1 MVQNKRTLAWYDE
14 WSNTTTPNV
23 PPPTRMVQTAVLSA
37 YTQAKDAHGA
47 ETFLRQLEEQ
57 AQKGRASPPDV
68 VMYNIVL
75 NAWAKAKNASRARQ
89 LLEDMA
95 TKKVPTN
102 TMSYNTTIN
111 AHVRQGK
118 MKRAECVAREF
129 VESYRS
135 SGRPPPDLATF
146 RSLLAGWTRSRDP
159 KAAERAEQVLI
170 WMRELHQEGILANLP
185 DSRCYQMVLDTCT
198 KSPKHLSG
206 AVAERTLREMIKIG
220 DVCGFSDGVPFCQSD
235 PGEQAGTSRNL
246 ASRNVQFV
254 LARPPTTKAY
264 R

>member
-1 MVQNKRTLAWYDE
+1 
-14 WSNTTTPNV
+14 
-23 PPPTRMVQTAVLSA
+23 
-37 YTQAKDAHGA
+37 
-47 ETFLRQLEEQ
+47 
-57 AQKGRASPPDV
+57 
-68 VMYNIVL
+68 
-75 NAWAKAKNASRARQ
+75 
-89 LLEDMA
+89 
-95 TKKVPTN
+95 
-102 TMSYNTTIN
+102 
-111 AHVRQGK
+111 
-118 MKRAECVAREF
+118 MKRAERVARAF

-135 SGRPPPDLATF
+135 SGSPRPDLATF
-146 RSLLAGWTRSRDP
+146 RSLLVGWTLSRDA

-170 WMRELHQEGILANLP
+170 WMKYLHQQEGILADLP
-185 DSRCYQMVLDTCT
+185 DSRCYQMMVLDTCT

-254 LARPPTTKAY
+254 LARPPTTKAF